1 MPRRKD
7 IKKVLMIGSGPI
19 IIGQACEFDY
29 SGSQAC
35 KALREEGFFTILVNS
50 NPATIM
56 TDPGMADVTYI
67 EPLTVDMVTKII
79 AKERPDAIL
88 PTLGGQTGL
97 NLAFFLMKQGILK
110 KYGVES
116 IGASVEAISCAEDR
130 ELFKKAMLE
139 IGIDVPKSGI
149 ATSLEEG
156 MKIGLNIGFPL
167 ILRPAYCLGGSGGAT
182 AYNKEELEKFL
193 DKGLETSPVHQV
205 LVEQSVLGWK
215 EIEFEVMRDC
225 ADNVIM
231 ITSMENVDPMGVHT
245 GDSIVVAPS
254 QTLTAEEYTNFVN
267 LSKKIIRRVG
277 ITGGG
282 ANIQFAQ
289 NPDNGHIVIIEV
301 NPRLSRSSA
310 LASKA
315 TGFPIA
321 RIATKL
327 AVGLTLPEVMNQ
339 ITGKTTSF
347 FEPTVDY
354 CVFKICRFT
363 FEKFP
368 RAERV
373 INTSMKAVG
382 EAMSIGRNFKEAL
395 QKGIRSIEIS
405 RFGFGADGKDKISD
419 EMLENPDNGLMKLI
433 KDKIRIPNDERL
445 FFIRY
450 GLKAGLSID
459 EIYHLSKID
468 RWFLDNMKQLAE
480 LEEKI
485 KKFRNNK
492 QGEEIKISL
501 DLIKEAKKDG
511 FSDRQLAYLLNVKE
525 EKVRELRKKNN
536 IKPVYKLVDTC
547 AGEFPA
553 KQPYFYSTYETQEE
567 ARPSK
572 NKKVVILGGGPNR
585 IGQGIEFDY
594 CCCHAAYALR
604 EEGIDSIMINCNP
617 ETVSTDYDTS
627 DRLYFEPLTLE
638 DILHVIDLEKPI
650 GVIVQFGG
658 QTPLNLAVSL
668 RKAGV
673 NILGT
678 SADNIDIAED
688 RERFKQMLHKIDLLQ
703 PDNGT
708 AFTFEEARQVARK
721 IGYPVLVRPSYVLG
735 GRAMEI
741 VYDESTLEKFIPE
754 AAAVSGEHPILIDKF
769 LEDAIEVDVDLIGD
783 GETFVIGGIMEHIE
797 EAGIHSGDSAMA
809 LPTYTLSQS
818 ILNQIREATSKM
830 AKELNVL
837 GLMNVQ
843 YAVKDEKVYVLEVNP
858 RASRTIPFV
867 SKVIGVPLA
876 KLATKIML
884 GKKLKELGFSH
895 EIIPKYVAVKESVFP
910 FNRFPGVDVILGP
923 EMKSTGEVMGI
934 DVDFSRAYIKSQIAA
949 GQRLPKKGNV
959 FISVR
964 DKDKRAV
971 VFIAKKLQD
980 LGFCI
985 YATSGTA
992 TALEKNDIKVLVL
1005 PKIAEGRPNV
1015 LDLMKDGKIQL
1026 VINTPSGRIPRQDE
1040 VKIRSQ
1046 VILYNIPYTTTVS
1059 AAQATVNGIEALLKK
1074 DLDVKSLQQY
1084 HKKIQNPCLS
1094 LPLRQAGARQAK
1106 SLPVPACPAGR
1117 RQAGKIQK
1125 HSSKPKKHGEDK
1137 RKNK

>member
-7 IKKVLMIGSGPI
+7 LRKVLMIGSGPI
-19 IIGQACEFDY
+19 VIGQACEFDY

-35 KALREEGFFTILVNS
+35 KALREEGYFTILVNS

-67 EPLTVDMVTKII
+67 EPLSVEMVTKII

-97 NLAFFLMKQGILK
+97 NLAFFLMKRGILK

-130 ELFKKAMLE
+130 ELFKKAMQE
-139 IGIDVPKSGI
+139 IGVDVPRSGI
-149 ATSLEEG
+149 ALSVDKG
-156 MKIGLNIGFPL
+156 MKIGLGIGFPL
-167 ILRPAYCLGGSGGAT
+167 ILRPAYCLGGSGGSI

-193 DKGLETSPVHQV
+193 FKGIETSPVHQV

-245 GDSIVVAPS
+245 GDSMVVAPA

-267 LSKKIIRRVG
+267 LSKRIIRRVG
-277 ITGGG
+277 ISGGG

-321 RIATKL
+321 RVATKL

-339 ITGKTTSF
+339 VTGRTMSF

-368 RAERV
+368 RAERI

-395 QKGIRSIEIS
+395 QKGIRSTETG
-405 RFGFGADGKDKISD
+405 RFGLGCDGKDKITD
-419 EMLENPDNGLMKLI
+419 EALAKADADLIKLI
-433 KDKIRIPNDERL
+433 KDKIRLPNDERIFYL
-445 FFIRY
+445 RY
-450 GLKAGLSID
+450 AIKAGLSTD
-459 EIYHLSKID
+459 EIYELSKID
-468 RWFLDNMKQLAE
+468 RWFIDNMKELAQ

-485 KKFRNNK
+485 KGFKNNK
-492 QGEEIKISL
+492 ADDEIKL
-501 DLIKEAKKDG
+501 PVDLLLAAKKDG
-511 FSDRQLAYLLNVKE
+511 FSDRQLAYLLNAKE
-525 EKVRELRKKNN
+525 DKVAEARKKQNV
-536 IKPVYKLVDTC
+536 KAVYKLVDTC
-547 AGEFPA
+547 AAEFNA
-553 KQPYFYSTYETQEE
+553 KQPYFYSTYETKEE
-567 ARPSK
+567 GRPSK

-594 CCCHAAYALR
+594 CCCHAAYALK
-604 EEGIDSIMINCNP
+604 EEGIDSIMVNCNP

-627 DRLYFEPLTLE
+627 NRLYFEPLTFE
-638 DILHVIDLEKPI
+638 DIMNIIELEKPM

-658 QTPLNLAVSL
+658 QTPLNLAVRL

-678 SADNIDIAED
+678 SAENIDIAED
-688 RERFKQMLHKIDLLQ
+688 RKRFQQMLHKLNLLQ
-703 PDNGT
+703 PENGT
-708 AFTFEEARQVARK
+708 AFTFQEAKEVAQR

-741 VYDESTLEKFIPE
+741 VYDEQTLERFIKE
-754 AAAVSGEHPILIDKF
+754 AAEVSGEHPVLIDKF

-783 GETFVIGGIMEHIE
+783 GENFIVGGILEHIE

-809 LPTYTLSQS
+809 LPPYTLSVS
-818 ILNQIREATSKM
+818 ILNKIHEATYKM
-830 AKELNVL
+830 AKELDL
-837 GLMNVQ
+837 IGLMNVQ

-858 RASRTIPFV
+858 RASRTVPFV

-876 KLATKIML
+876 NLATKIML
-884 GKKLKELGFSH
+884 GKKLKDLGFNQ
-895 EIIPKYVAVKESVFP
+895 EIIPNYVAVKESVFP

-934 DVDFSRAYIKSQIAA
+934 DADFGRAYIKSQIAA
-949 GQRLPKKGNV
+949 GQNPPRKGNV

-971 VFIAKKLQD
+971 VFIAKKLRD
-980 LGFCI
+980 LGFSI

-992 TALEKNDIKVLVL
+992 AALDKNSIEVKIL
-1005 PKIAEGRPNV
+1005 PKLTEGRPNV

-1026 VINTPSGRIPRQDE
+1026 VINTPSGRIPREDE
-1040 VKIRSQ
+1040 VKIRSH
-1046 VILYNIPYTTTVS
+1046 VILYNIPYTTTIS
-1059 AAQATVNGIEALLKK
+1059 GAQATVNGIESLLKK
-1074 DLDVKSLQQY
+1074 DLDVKSLQSY
-1084 HKKIQNPCLS
+1084 HKDLK
-1094 LPLRQAGARQAK
+1094 RAK
-1106 SLPVPACPAGR
+1106 KAHRSAH
-1117 RQAGKIQK
+1117 GKT
-1125 HSSKPKKHGEDK
+1125 K

>member
-35 KALREEGFFTILVNS
+35 KALREEGYFTILVNS

-67 EPLTVDMVTKII
+67 EPLNVEMVSKII

-97 NLAFFLMKQGILK
+97 NLAFFLMKEGILK

-116 IGASVEAISCAEDR
+116 IGASVDAISCAEDR
-130 ELFKKAMLE
+130 ELFKKAMQE
-139 IGIDVPKSGI
+139 IGVDVPKSGI
-149 ATSLEEG
+149 ATTVEEG
-156 MKIGLNIGFPL
+156 MKIGLGIGFPL
-167 ILRPAYCLGGSGGAT
+167 ILRPAYCLGGSGGSI
-182 AYNKEELEKFL
+182 AYNQEELEKFL
-193 DKGLETSPVHQV
+193 AKGLETSPVHQV

-225 ADNVIM
+225 VDNVIM

-245 GDSIVVAPS
+245 GDSIVVAPA
-254 QTLTAEEYTNFVN
+254 QTLTAEEYTNFVC

-277 ITGGG
+277 ISGGG

-289 NPDNGHIVIIEV
+289 NPRDGHIVIIEV

-321 RIATKL
+321 RVATKL

-339 ITGKTTSF
+339 ITAKTTSF

-405 RFGFGADGKDKISD
+405 RFGFGADGKDKITD
-419 EMLENPDNGLMKLI
+419 EMLKNPDNGLMKVI
-433 KDKIRIPNDERL
+433 KDKIRTPNDERL

-459 EIYHLSKID
+459 EIYNLSKID
-468 RWFLDNMKQLAE
+468 HWFIDNMKQLVE

-485 KKFRNNK
+485 KKFRNKKVN
-492 QGEEIKISL
+492 EEIEIPEGLLKKA
-501 DLIKEAKKDG
+501 KEDG
-511 FSDRQLAYLLNVKE
+511 FSDRQLAYLLNSQE
-525 EKVRELRKKNN
+525 ETVREFCKKKS

-547 AGEFPA
+547 AGEFSA
-553 KQPYFYSTYETQEE
+553 AQPYFYSTYETQGEG
-567 ARPSK
+567 RPSK

-594 CCCHAAYALR
+594 CCCHAAYALK
-604 EEGIDSIMINCNP
+604 EEGIDSIMVNCNP

-638 DILHVIDLEKPI
+638 DILNVIELEKPI

-658 QTPLNLAVSL
+658 QTPINLAIPL

-673 NILGT
+673 NLLGT
-678 SADNIDIAED
+678 SADSIDIAED
-688 RERFKQMLHKIDLLQ
+688 RKRFKQMLEKLDLLQ
-703 PDNGT
+703 PANGT
-708 AFTFEEARQVARK
+708 AFNFQEAEIVAKR

-741 VYDESTLEKFIPE
+741 VYDESALEKFIKE
-754 AAAVSGEHPILIDKF
+754 AAEVSGEHPVLIDKF
-769 LEDAIEVDVDLIGD
+769 LEDAIEVDVDLVGD

-797 EAGIHSGDSAMA
+797 EAGTHSGDAAMS
-809 LPTYTLSQS
+809 LPSYTLSQAT
-818 ILNQIREATSKM
+818 LNKIRQITYKM
-830 AKELNVL
+830 AKELNTV

-843 YAVKDEKVYVLEVNP
+843 YAVKGDLVYVLEVNP

-867 SKVIGVPLA
+867 SKAIGVPLA
-876 KLATKIML
+876 KLATKVML
-884 GKKLKELGFSH
+884 GKKLKDLGFTK
-895 EIIPKYVAVKESVFP
+895 EVIPKHVSVKESVFP
-910 FNRFPGVDVILGP
+910 FNRFPGVDIILGP

-934 DVDFSRAYIKSQIAA
+934 DKDFGRAYIKSQIAA
-949 GQRLPKKGNV
+949 GQNLPKKGNV
-959 FISVR
+959 FISVCDR
-964 DKDKRAV
+964 DKRDV
-971 VFIAKKLQD
+971 VLIAKKIED
-980 LGFCI
+980 LGFHL

-992 TALEKNDIKVLVL
+992 AVLEKNNIPVKVL
-1005 PKIAEGRPNV
+1005 PRIAEGRPNI

-1046 VILYNIPYTTTVS
+1046 VILYSIPYTTTIS
-1059 AAQATVNGIEALLKK
+1059 GAQATVNGIEALVKK
-1074 DLDVKSLQQY
+1074 DMQVKSLQEY
-1084 HKKIQNPCLS
+1084 HKKKVTRAQSHHVI
-1094 LPLRQAGARQAK
+1094 RQRY
-1106 SLPVPACPAGR
+1106 
-1117 RQAGKIQK
+1117 GKN
-1125 HSSKPKKHGEDK
+1125 K

>member
-1 MPRRKD
+1 MPKRKD

-19 IIGQACEFDY
+19 VIGQACEFDY

-35 KALREEGFFTILVNS
+35 KALREEGYFTILVNS

-67 EPLTVDMVTKII
+67 EPLTVEMVTKII

-97 NLAFFLMKQGILK
+97 NLAFFLMKSGVLK

-116 IGASVEAISCAEDR
+116 IGASVQAISCAEDR
-130 ELFKKAMLE
+130 DLFKKAMQE
-139 IGIDVPKSGI
+139 IGVDVPKSGI
-149 ATSLEEG
+149 ATSLEGG
-156 MKIGLNIGFPL
+156 MRIGLGIGFPL
-167 ILRPAYCLGGSGGAT
+167 ILRPAYCLGGSGSGV
-182 AYNKEELEKFL
+182 AYNQEELEKYL
-193 DKGLETSPVHQV
+193 AKGLETSPVHQV

-225 ADNVIM
+225 VDNVIM
-231 ITSMENVDPMGVHT
+231 ITSMENIDPMGVHT
-245 GDSIVVAPS
+245 GDSIVVAPA

-277 ITGGG
+277 ISGGG

-289 NPDNGHIVIIEV
+289 NPNNGHIVIIEV

-321 RIATKL
+321 RVATKL
-327 AVGLTLPEVMNQ
+327 AVGFTLPEVMNQ

-363 FEKFP
+363 FEKFQM
-368 RAERV
+368 AERV
-373 INTSMKAVG
+373 LSTSMKAVG

-405 RFGFGADGKDKISD
+405 RFGFGADGKDKITD
-419 EMLENPDNGLMKLI
+419 EMLRAADNELMKLI
-433 KDKIRIPNDERL
+433 KEKIRIPNDERIFYL
-445 FFIRY
+445 RY
-450 GLKAGLSID
+450 ALKVGLSID
-459 EIYHLSKID
+459 EIYELSRID
-468 RWFLDNMKQLAE
+468 RWFIDNMKQLVE
-480 LEEKI
+480 LEERVKEY
-485 KKFRNNK
+485 RNNK
-492 QGEEIKISL
+492 ENDEIKIPA
-501 DLIKEAKKDG
+501 DLLVEAKKDG
-511 FSDRQLAYLLNVKE
+511 FSDRQLAFLLNSKE
-525 EKVRELRKKNN
+525 EKVREFRIKKS

-547 AGEFPA
+547 AGEFSA
-553 KQPYFYSTYETQEE
+553 KQPYFYSTQESAEE

-594 CCCHAAYALR
+594 CCCHAAYALK
-604 EEGIDSIMINCNP
+604 EEGIDSIMVNCNP

-627 DRLYFEPLTLE
+627 DRLYFEPLTFE
-638 DILHVIDLEKPI
+638 DIMNIIELEKPI

-658 QTPLNLAVSL
+658 QTPLNLALPL

-673 NILGT
+673 NLLGT
-678 SADNIDIAED
+678 TADSIDIAED
-688 RERFKQMLHKIDLLQ
+688 RKRFKQMLEKLGLLQ
-703 PDNGT
+703 PANGT
-708 AFTFEEARQVARK
+708 AFNFKEAEEVAQK

-741 VYDESTLEKFIPE
+741 VYDEHTLEKFIKE
-754 AAAVSGEHPILIDKF
+754 AAEVSGEHPVLIDKF

-797 EAGIHSGDSAMA
+797 YAGIHSGDAAMS
-809 LPTYTLSQS
+809 LPTYTLSPD
-818 ILNQIREATSKM
+818 ILEKIRFATCKM
-830 AKELNVL
+830 AKELNVV

-843 YAVKDEKVYVLEVNP
+843 YAVKGDKVYVLEVNP
-858 RASRTIPFV
+858 RASRTVPFV

-876 KLATKIML
+876 KLATKAML
-884 GKKLKELGFSH
+884 GEKLKDLGFTQ
-895 EIIPKYVAVKESVFP
+895 EVTPKHFAIKESVFP
-910 FNRFPGVDVILGP
+910 FNRFPGVDIILGP

-934 DVDFSRAYIKSQIAA
+934 DKDFGQAYIKSQIAA

-959 FISVR
+959 FISVADR
-964 DKDKRAV
+964 DKRAV
-971 VFIAKKLQD
+971 LFIAKKLDD
-980 LGFCI
+980 LGFHI
-985 YATSGTA
+985 YASSGTA
-992 TALEKNDIKVLVL
+992 AALEKNNILVKVL

-1026 VINTPSGRIPRQDE
+1026 VINTPTGRIPRQDE

-1046 VILYNIPYTTTVS
+1046 VILYNIPYTTTIS
-1059 AAQATVNGIEALLKK
+1059 GAQATVNGIEALTKR
-1074 DLDVKSLQQY
+1074 DLGVKSLQEY
-1084 HKKIQNPCLS
+1084 HKVKS
-1094 LPLRQAGARQAK
+1094 QAPNSK
-1106 SLPVPACPAGR
+1106 SKKY
-1117 RQAGKIQK
+1117 GKN
-1125 HSSKPKKHGEDK
+1125 K

>member
-1 MPRRKD
+1 
-7 IKKVLMIGSGPI
+7 MIGSGPI

-35 KALREEGFFTILVNS
+35 KALREEGYFTILVNS

-56 TDPGMADVTYI
+56 TDPGMADITYI
-67 EPLTVDMVTKII
+67 EPLTVEMVSKII
-79 AKERPDAIL
+79 ACERPDAIL

-116 IGASVEAISCAEDR
+116 IGASVNAISCAEDR
-130 ELFKKAMLE
+130 ELFKQAMQE
-139 IGIDVPKSGI
+139 IGVDVPKSGI
-149 ATSLEEG
+149 ATTIEQG
-156 MKIGLNIGFPL
+156 IKIGLGIGFPL
-167 ILRPAYCLGGSGGAT
+167 ILRPAYCLGGSGGSI
-182 AYNKEELEKFL
+182 AYNKEELERFL
-193 DKGLETSPVHQV
+193 TKGLETSPVQQV

-225 ADNVIM
+225 VDNVIM

-245 GDSIVVAPS
+245 GDSIVVAPA

-321 RIATKL
+321 RVATKL

-368 RAERV
+368 RAERI

-405 RFGFGADGKDKISD
+405 RFGFGADGKDKITD
-419 EMLENPDNGLMKLI
+419 EMLKNPDNGLIKSI

-445 FFIRY
+445 FYIRY
-450 GLKAGLSID
+450 ALKLGLSID
-459 EIYHLSKID
+459 EIYALSKID
-468 RWFLDNMKQLAE
+468 RWFIDNMKQLVE

-485 KKFRNNK
+485 KKFRNK
-492 QGEEIKISL
+492 QADEKIELPL
-501 DLIKEAKKDG
+501 DLLQQAKKDG
-511 FSDRQLAYLLNVKE
+511 FSDRQLAYLLNAKE
-525 EKVRELRKKNN
+525 QKVRELRRQQNTKA
-536 IKPVYKLVDTC
+536 VYKLVDTC
-547 AGEFPA
+547 AGEFNA
-553 KQPYFYSTYETQEE
+553 KQPYFYSTYETAEE
-567 ARPSK
+567 ARLNK

-594 CCCHAAYALR
+594 CCCHAAYALK

-638 DILHVIDLEKPI
+638 DILNIIELEKPI
-650 GVIVQFGG
+650 GIIVQFGG
-658 QTPLNLAVSL
+658 QTPLNLALPL
-668 RKAGV
+668 RQAGV
-673 NILGT
+673 HILGT

-688 RERFKQMLHKIDLLQ
+688 RKRFKQMLHKLDLLQ

-708 AFTFEEARQVARK
+708 AFTFQEAKEVAKK
-721 IGYPVLVRPSYVLG
+721 IGYPILVRPSYVLG

-741 VYDESTLEKFIPE
+741 VYDEHTLEKFIKE
-754 AAAVSGEHPILIDKF
+754 AAEVSGEHPVLIDKF

-783 GETFVIGGIMEHIE
+783 GETFCIGGIMEHIE
-797 EAGIHSGDSAMA
+797 EAGIHSGDSAMS
-809 LPTYTLSQS
+809 LPSYTLSQD
-818 ILNQIREATSKM
+818 ILNKIRQATYKM
-830 AKELNVL
+830 ARELNVM

-843 YAVKDEKVYVLEVNP
+843 YAIKDAKVFVLEVNP

-867 SKVIGVPLA
+867 SKAIGVPLA
-876 KLATKIML
+876 KLATKVML
-884 GKKLKELGFSH
+884 GKKLKDLGFTQ
-895 EIIPKYVAVKESVFP
+895 EIIPKHVSVKESVFP
-910 FNRFPGVDVILGP
+910 FNRFPGVDIILGP

-934 DVDFSRAYIKSQIAA
+934 DKDFGRAYIKSQIAA
-949 GQRLPKKGNV
+949 GQNLPKKGNV

-964 DKDKRAV
+964 DRDKRAV
-971 VFIAKKLQD
+971 VFIAKKLKD
-980 LGFCI
+980 LGFHI

-992 TALEKNDIKVLVL
+992 QVLEKNNIKVSVL
-1005 PKIAEGRPNV
+1005 PKIAEARPNV
-1015 LDLMKDGKIQL
+1015 LDLMKDGNIQL

-1046 VILYNIPYTTTVS
+1046 VILYNIPYTTTIS
-1059 AAQATVNGIEALLKK
+1059 GAQATINGIEAMLKK
-1074 DLDVKSLQQY
+1074 ELGVKSLQEY
-1084 HKKIQNPCLS
+1084 HK
-1094 LPLRQAGARQAK
+1094 AK
-1106 SLPVPACPAGR
+1106 C
-1117 RQAGKIQK
+1117 QI
-1125 HSSKPKKHGEDK
+1125 PKRWKK
-1137 RKNK
+1137 

>member
-35 KALREEGFFTILVNS
+35 KALREEGYFTILVNS

-67 EPLTVDMVTKII
+67 EPLTVEMVTKII

-97 NLAFFLMKQGILK
+97 NLAFFLMKQGVLK

-116 IGASVEAISCAEDR
+116 IGAPVEAIACAEDR
-130 ELFKKAMLE
+130 KLFKKAMQE
-139 IGIDVPKSGI
+139 IGVDVPKSGI
-149 ATSLEEG
+149 ATTVEEG
-156 MKIGLNIGFPL
+156 IKIGLNIGFPL

-193 DKGLETSPVHQV
+193 AKGLETSPVHQV

-215 EIEFEVMRDC
+215 EIEFEVMRDS

-245 GDSIVVAPS
+245 GDSIVVAPA

-267 LSKKIIRRVG
+267 LSKRIIRRVG
-277 ITGGG
+277 VNGGG

-289 NPDNGHIVIIEV
+289 NPENGRIVIIEV

-321 RIATKL
+321 RVATKL

-368 RAERV
+368 RTERV
-373 INTSMKAVG
+373 LNTSMKAVG
-382 EAMSIGRNFKEAL
+382 EAMSIGRNFKEAF

-405 RFGFGADGKDKISD
+405 RFGFGADGKDKITD
-419 EMLENPDNGLMKLI
+419 EMLKNPENGLLKAI

-445 FFIRY
+445 FYIRY
-450 GLKAGLSID
+450 GLKAGLSLD
-459 EIYHLSKID
+459 EIYQLSKID
-468 RWFLDNMKQLAE
+468 KWFLDNMKQLTE
-480 LEEKI
+480 MEEQVKR
-485 KKFRNNK
+485 FRNA
-492 QGEEIKISL
+492 KIDQDIDMPPEL
-501 DLIKEAKKDG
+501 YAQAKADG
-511 FSDRQLAYLLNVKE
+511 FSDRQLAFLLNSKE
-525 EKVRELRKKNN
+525 EVVRKFAKKQNKN
-536 IKPVYKLVDTC
+536 PVYKLVDTC
-547 AGEFPA
+547 AGEFAA
-553 KQPYFYSTYETQEE
+553 KQPYFYSTRETQQE

-594 CCCHAAYALR
+594 CCCHAAYALK
-604 EEGIDSIMINCNP
+604 EEGIDSIMVNCNP

-627 DRLYFEPLTLE
+627 DRLYFEPVTVE
-638 DILHVIDLEKPI
+638 DVLNIIEVEKPM

-658 QTPLNLAVSL
+658 QTPLNLAIPL

-673 NILGT
+673 NLLGT
-678 SADNIDIAED
+678 SADSIDIAED
-688 RERFKQMLHKIDLLQ
+688 RKRFKQMLHKLNLLQ

-708 AFTFEEARQVARK
+708 AFTFQEAKEVARK

-741 VYDESTLEKFIPE
+741 VYDESNLEKFIKE
-754 AAAVSGEHPILIDKF
+754 AVAVSGEHPVLIDKF
-769 LEDAIEVDVDLIGD
+769 LEDAIEVDVDMIGD
-783 GETFVIGGIMEHIE
+783 GQTYVIGGIMEHIE

-809 LPTYTLSQS
+809 LPTYTLSQK
-818 ILNQIREATSKM
+818 ILDEIRDSTVKM
-830 AKELNVL
+830 GKELNVV

-858 RASRTIPFV
+858 RASRTVPLV

-876 KLATKIML
+876 NLATKVML
-884 GKKLKELGFSH
+884 GKKLKDLGFTK
-895 EIIPKYVAVKESVFP
+895 EIIPAHVAVKESVFP

-934 DVDFSRAYIKSQIAA
+934 DKDFAHAYIKSQIAA
-949 GQRLPKKGNV
+949 GQKVPVKGNV

-964 DKDKRAV
+964 DRDKRPVA
-971 VFIAKKLQD
+971 FIAKKLED
-980 LGFCI
+980 LGFHI
-985 YATSGTA
+985 YATVGTA
-992 TALEKNDIKVLVL
+992 SALGKNGIDVKVLN
-1005 PKIAEGRPNV
+1005 KIAEGRPNII
-1015 LDLMKDGKIQL
+1015 DLMKDGKIQL
-1026 VINTPSGRIPRQDE
+1026 VINTPSGRIPREDE
-1040 VKIRSQ
+1040 VKIRSA
-1046 VILYNIPYTTTVS
+1046 VILYNIPYTTTIS
-1059 AAQATVNGIEALLKK
+1059 GAQATTNGIEALAKK
-1074 DLDVKSLQQY
+1074 GLEVKSLQKY
-1084 HKKIQNPCLS
+1084 HKEGLK
-1094 LPLRQAGARQAK
+1094 R
-1106 SLPVPACPAGR
+1106 
-1117 RQAGKIQK
+1117 GKN
-1125 HSSKPKKHGEDK
+1125 KPK
-1137 RKNK
+1137 NK

>member
-19 IIGQACEFDY
+19 VIGQACEFDY

-35 KALREEGFFTILVNS
+35 KALREENYYTILVNS

-67 EPLTVDMVTKII
+67 EPLSVEMVTKII

-97 NLAFFLMKQGILK
+97 NLAFFLMKEGVLK

-116 IGASVEAISCAEDR
+116 IGSSVEAIACAEDR
-130 ELFKKAMLE
+130 ELFKKAMQE
-139 IGIDVPKSGI
+139 IGIDLPKSGI
-149 ATSLEEG
+149 ATSVGQG
-156 MKIGLNIGFPL
+156 MKIGLSIGFPL
-167 ILRPAYCLGGSGGAT
+167 ILRPAYCLGGSGGAI
-182 AYNKEELEKFL
+182 AYNREELDKFL
-193 DKGLETSPVHQV
+193 AKGLETSPVHQI

-245 GDSIVVAPS
+245 GDSMVVAPA
-254 QTLTAEEYTNFVN
+254 QTLTKEEYTNFVN

-282 ANIQFAQ
+282 ANIQFGQ
-289 NPDNGHIVIIEV
+289 NPDNGQIVIIEV

-321 RIATKL
+321 RVATKL
-327 AVGLTLPEVMNQ
+327 AVGFTLPEVMNQ

-368 RAERV
+368 KAERV
-373 INTSMKAVG
+373 LNTSMKAVG

-395 QKGIRSIEIS
+395 QKGIRSMEIS
-405 RFGFGADGKDKISD
+405 RFGFGADGKDKITD
-419 EMLENPDNGLMKLI
+419 EQLKSPENGLMKQI
-433 KDKIRIPNDERL
+433 RDKIRIPNDERIFYL
-445 FFIRY
+445 RYAIR
-450 GLKAGLSID
+450 AGLSTD
-459 EIYHLSKID
+459 EIYQLSRID
-468 RWFLDNMKQLAE
+468 RWFIDNMRE
-480 LEEKI
+480 LVEMEEELKKHKSGNGEVKI
-485 KKFRNNK
+485 P
-492 QGEEIKISL
+492 L
-501 DLIKEAKKDG
+501 DLLAKTKENG
-511 FSDRQLAYLLNVKE
+511 FSDRQLAYLLNSKE
-525 EKVRELRKKNN
+525 DKVREFRKKQN
-536 IKPVYKLVDTC
+536 KKAAYKLVDTC
-547 AGEFPA
+547 AGEFAA
-553 KQPYFYSTYETQEE
+553 KQPYFYSTHEQATDES
-567 ARPSK
+567 RPSK
-572 NKKVVILGGGPNR
+572 NKKVIILGGGPNR

-594 CCCHAAYALR
+594 CCCHAAYALK
-604 EEGIDSIMINCNP
+604 EEGIDSIMVNCNP

-627 DRLYFEPLTLE
+627 DRLYFEPLTFE
-638 DILHVIDLEKPI
+638 DIMNIIELEKPM

-678 SADNIDIAED
+678 TADSIDIAED
-688 RERFKQMLHKIDLLQ
+688 RKRFKQMLHKLNLLQ
-703 PDNGT
+703 PENGT
-708 AFTFEEARQVARK
+708 AFNFEEAKEAARK

-741 VYDESTLEKFIPE
+741 VYEESMLEKFIKE
-754 AAAVSGEHPILIDKF
+754 AAEVSGEHPVLIDKF
-769 LEDAIEVDVDLIGD
+769 LEDAIEVDVDVIGD
-783 GETFVIGGIMEHIE
+783 GEAFVIGGIMEHIE
-797 EAGIHSGDSAMA
+797 EAGIHSGDSAMS
-809 LPTYTLSQS
+809 LPAYTLSEG
-818 ILNQIREATSKM
+818 ILDKIRECTYKM
-830 AKELNVL
+830 ARELNVV

-843 YAVKDEKVYVLEVNP
+843 YAIKDEKVYVLEVNP
-858 RASRTIPFV
+858 RASRTVPFV
-867 SKVIGVPLA
+867 SKSIGVPLA

-884 GKKLKELGFSH
+884 GQKLKDLGLTK
-895 EIIPKYVAVKESVFP
+895 EIVPKHFAVKESVFP
-910 FNRFPGVDVILGP
+910 FSRFPGVDIILGP

-934 DVDFSRAYIKSQIAA
+934 DVDFGRAYIKSQLAA
-949 GQRLPKKGNV
+949 GQRLPRKGNV

-971 VFIAKKLQD
+971 VFIAKKLED
-980 LGFCI
+980 LGFNI
-985 YATSGTA
+985 YSTSGTA
-992 TALEKNDIKVLVL
+992 AALEKNGISIKIL

-1040 VKIRSQ
+1040 VKIRSH
-1046 VILYNIPYTTTVS
+1046 VVLYNIPYTTTIS
-1059 AAQATVNGIEALLKK
+1059 GAQATVSGIEALVKK
-1074 DLDVKSLQQY
+1074 DLGVKSLQDY
-1084 HKKIQNPCLS
+1084 H
-1094 LPLRQAGARQAK
+1094 
-1106 SLPVPACPAGR
+1106 
-1117 RQAGKIQK
+1117 
-1125 HSSKPKKHGEDK
+1125 
-1137 RKNK
+1137 RKNKPKGK